1 MHNKAPLKSAQLLLP
16 FRAGV
21 VVVVVAGVIVVVA
34 VAAVAVAAA
43 ADAAAAVAAA
53 PLAICCFWKLCNL
66 HAKLSTFS
74 HKPSAKWPA
83 HGARANPAAAAGTG
97 SRGKDKRRRCDRQTL
112 HGVQVPARL

>member
-16 FRAGV
+16 FRAG
-21 VVVVVAGVIVVVA
+21 VVVVAGVIVVVA

-43 ADAAAAVAAA
+43 ADAAAAAA

-97 SRGKDKRRRCDRQTL
+97 SREQGER
-112 HGVQVPARL
+112 